1 MAIKR
6 FRPPFFDR
14 ETFIIFFVVVVLIV
28 IAIISGIAR
37 RKNL

>member
-14 ETFIIFFVVVVLIV
+14 ETFIIFFVVVLIV